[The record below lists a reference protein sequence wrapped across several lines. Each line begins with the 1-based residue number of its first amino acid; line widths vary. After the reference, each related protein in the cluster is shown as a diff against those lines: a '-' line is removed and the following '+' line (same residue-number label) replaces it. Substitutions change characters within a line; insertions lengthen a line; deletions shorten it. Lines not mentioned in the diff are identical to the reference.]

1 MREKYLNFI
10 LQLLR
15 KVAQNHWDR
24 GYLFLKGKL
33 ARPLSS

>member
-15 KVAQNHWDR
+15 KVAQNPWEKVAVTK
-24 GYLFLKGKL
+24 KGL
-33 ARPLSS
+33 VIYILHL